1 MSFLDRLKREADQQR
16 AQAEAVA
23 RERDERDARY
33 LGHIE
38 PRMKSLTSYLE
49 GLTATLNEVKPPVV
63 VPMTIPGYGGISA
76 VPVWDFKVEHERR
89 YRAFLINMHWMLR
102 IDPQRSPTIRV
113 EGPARISTL
122 TQTFRQNHIGGIKEI
137 ERSPKAE
144 LLVADFHARGH
155 IKANMKAQIS
165 AEDPILRLSF
175 ENTNWLGASRRQL
188 PWDEL
193 DDSLFDRI
201 ARFIVREDDSL
212 FMEEVPDALRE
223 RLGRDPTAGQARP
236 PSARPEPERA
246 APGPAPRSTSKSA
259 DRAPVDRPAKT
270 PTTTPERPRT
280 EPAAGEI
287 AESPP
292 GMPSTRQ
299 QEPAP
304 TEAKAVRGF
313 IPAPAPAIH
322 DEVIT
327 FDESKL
333 GLSQYEAEPEF
344 PGLARAIEPAAF
356 NPSNPVPVSPP
367 KKEAEPTSAARPAEA
382 NMRPEVQPGA
392 PGEATQPSTAAT
404 LSELPPRPH
413 TQTATVSASAKD
425 DDQQEREAALF
436 RLRMR
441 AMMARLRSDEPDS
454 DKSA

>member
-1 MSFLDRLKREADQQR
+1 
-16 AQAEAVA
+16 
-23 RERDERDARY
+23 
-33 LGHIE
+33 
-38 PRMKSLTSYLE
+38 
-49 GLTATLNEVKPPVV
+49 
-63 VPMTIPGYGGISA
+63 
-76 VPVWDFKVEHERR
+76 
-89 YRAFLINMHWMLR
+89 
-102 IDPQRSPTIRV
+102 
-113 EGPARISTL
+113 
-122 TQTFRQNHIGGIKEI
+122 
-137 ERSPKAE
+137 
-144 LLVADFHARGH
+144 
-155 IKANMKAQIS
+155 
-165 AEDPILRLSF
+165 
-175 ENTNWLGASRRQL
+175 
-188 PWDEL
+188 
-193 DDSLFDRI
+193 
-201 ARFIVREDDSL
+201 
-212 FMEEVPDALRE
+212 
-223 RLGRDPTAGQARP
+223 
-236 PSARPEPERA
+236 
-246 APGPAPRSTSKSA
+246 
-259 DRAPVDRPAKT
+259 
-270 PTTTPERPRT
+270 
-280 EPAAGEI
+280 
-287 AESPP
+287 
-292 GMPSTRQ
+292 MPSTRQ